1 MDKKIAVEKAGG
13 VGKLA
18 EVFGIT
24 VSAVSQWPEGPLP
37 DSRRYELMVKR
48 PEWFT
53 TTAHPEQQATEQA
66 ESLALARAH
75 GALANTAA

>member
-1 MDKKIAVEKAGG
+1 MDKKTAVDKAGG

-37 DSRRYELMVKR
+37 DARMYELRFKR
-48 PEWFT
+48 PGWF
-53 TTAHPEQQATEQA
+53 ADAQAIHPEQQATERA
-66 ESLALARAH
+66 ESLALAN
-75 GALANTAA
+75 ANSVTA